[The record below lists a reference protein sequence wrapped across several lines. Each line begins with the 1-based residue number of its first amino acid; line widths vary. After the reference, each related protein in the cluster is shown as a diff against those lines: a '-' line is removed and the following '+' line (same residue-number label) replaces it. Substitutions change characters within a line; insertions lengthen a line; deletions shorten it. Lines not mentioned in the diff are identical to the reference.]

1 MKAEF
6 KRIYTYTTI
15 LIILF
20 SCKSKHSDDTFI
32 EFKAINEGTQNFSFI
47 NFNKDN
53 SFDLETSSFFTT
65 KIINGNWLKI
75 SDTIFINFK
84 NEKAYNLS
92 DTNLIFKDYII
103 PINQIHIADS
113 LHILHKYYKIE

>member
-1 MKAEF
+1 MKTEF
-6 KRIYTYTTI
+6 KKILTYTTI
-15 LIILF
+15 IIILF
-20 SCKSKHSDDTFI
+20 SCKPNHRDDTLI

-53 SFDLETSSFFTT
+53 SFYLETSSFFTT
-65 KIINGNWLKI
+65 KTINGNWLKI
-75 SDTIFINFK
+75 NDTIFISFK
-84 NEKAYNLS
+84 NEEAYNLS

-113 LHILHKYYKIE
+113 LHILGRYYKIE